1 MLNTRMTFY
10 TLFLI
15 TISSLVV
22 GCGGGGTGLEFNNE
36 SNSSSSD
43 GSDDDGDN
51 NNNNNEPRAPTSIIS
66 ANVVLSVTDS
76 FADEGVTV
84 VQAGDTITYKFID
97 NTTISGAGAGND
109 VYPIT
114 SWKYLASGSSA
125 TIKLNY
131 ANGSSLDTLTFTAAT
146 GGTYESV
153 ITLARGKTASHSGS
167 FDVSKDV
174 NACAVNGT
182 GQISIY
188 TTVGNG
194 GFVSVSID
202 GSSAGTLLTYF
213 PTETPSCGTL
223 IDPGVI
229 TRTLSAGTHSISA
242 TNSNTGWGPGDTTI
256 TECECLSYSLD

>member
-15 TISSLVV
+15 AISSFVV
-22 GCGGGGTGLEFNNE
+22 GCGGGSGLELNNE
-36 SNSSSSD
+36 SNNSSSD
-43 GSDDDGDN
+43 DSDDDGDN
-51 NNNNNEPRAPTSIIS
+51 NNEPHAPASIIS
-66 ANVVLSVTDS
+66 ANVVLTVTDS
-76 FADEGVTV
+76 NADEGVTV
-84 VQAGDTITYKFID
+84 VQAGDSITYKFID

-109 VYPIT
+109 VYPTT
-114 SWKYLASGSSA
+114 SWTYLASGSSA

-131 ANGSSLDTLTFTAAT
+131 ANGSSLDTLTFTSAA
-146 GGTYESV
+146 GGSYESV
-153 ITLARGKTASHSGS
+153 STLAEGKTATHSGS
-167 FDVSKDV
+167 FEVSKDV

-213 PTETPSCGTL
+213 PTGTPTCGTL

-229 TRTLSAGTHSISA
+229 TQTLSAGTHSISA
-242 TNSNTGWGPGDTTI
+242 ANSNTGWGPGDTTI